1 MFLQLF
7 TFAFIQLSI
16 QDINFPM
23 GGPTDYTLLSN
34 FSGNSSIPT
43 GANAGST
50 NSTGNFSLPTGT
62 NTGSNIQPNPSVMNA
77 IPLGARQIYDHRNLH
92 CVESLNYYNPKD

>member
-34 FSGNSSIPT
+34 FSGNSSI
-43 GANAGST
+43 
-50 NSTGNFSLPTGT
+50 PTGT